1 MDSATAISTMIERIV
16 EGFAPERIIL
26 FGSHARGNASRW
38 SDIDLL
44 VVMKKAPDLRE
55 LTVEIRQTL
64 SDLPVSKDIV
74 VTTPERLEERS
85 RMVGTV
91 HRAAMLDGKTVYERP
106 D

>member
-1 MDSATAISTMIERIV
+1 MDSAAAISTMVERIV

>member
-1 MDSATAISTMIERIV
+1 MDSATAISTMVDRIV

-91 HRAAMLDGKTVYERP
+91 HRAAVRDGKTVYERP

>member
-1 MDSATAISTMIERIV
+1 
-16 EGFAPERIIL
+16 
-26 FGSHARGNASRW
+26 
-38 SDIDLL
+38 
-44 VVMKKAPDLRE
+44 MKKAPDLRE

>member
-1 MDSATAISTMIERIV
+1 MDSAAAISTMVDRIV

>member
-1 MDSATAISTMIERIV
+1 MDSATAISTMVDRIV

-85 RMVGTV
+85 HVGG
-91 HRAAMLDGKTVYERP
+91 HGPSCGSARW
-106 D
+106 

>member
-1 MDSATAISTMIERIV
+1 MDSATAISTMVERIV

>member
-1 MDSATAISTMIERIV
+1 MDSAAAISTMVDRIV

-44 VVMKKAPDLRE
+44 VVMDDVPNHHDTTVAILRK
-55 LTVEIRQTL
+55 L

-91 HRAAMLDGKTVYERP
+91 HRAAMLDGKTVYARQG
-106 D
+106 